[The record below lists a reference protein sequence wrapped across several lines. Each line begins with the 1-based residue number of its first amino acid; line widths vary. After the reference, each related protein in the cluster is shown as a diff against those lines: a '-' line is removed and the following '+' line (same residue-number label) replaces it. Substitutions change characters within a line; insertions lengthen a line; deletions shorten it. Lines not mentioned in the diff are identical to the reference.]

1 MKKVLLTSLTFLAL
15 GMANAQLTNLGFET
29 WTSTDP
35 DAWTTTNAAASGSV
49 AQETAVPG
57 TGVISARINVSP
69 CPLCPL
75 AGLPNPLPGFVIQRW
90 ASNVKPAMV
99 TFKWRGSVASGDTA
113 LIGSFLTLT
122 GDPIAD
128 AIIQLPG
135 GTSQATWLTANIP
148 YTYYSGLD
156 PDTLSI
162 GAVAD
167 QYLLLSYGGTSSA
180 STSIYVDD
188 FSISGGTVGYDM
200 LETDNSLIMAY
211 PNPATTFV
219 NLNLL
224 GTDASKIDVMDINGK
239 LVYTE
244 SNILSKHMLNVEG
257 FENGSYIIRF
267 TNDKSEYVGTAK
279 FNVVK

>member
-35 DAWTTTNAAASGSV
+35 AGWSTSNALASGSV
-49 AQETAVPG
+49 IQETAMPG
-57 TGVISARINVSP
+57 TGVISARINVSA

-75 AGLPNPLPGFVIQRW
+75 AGLPNPFPGAILQQW
-90 ASNVKPAMV
+90 ASNVKPGMV
-99 TFKWRGSVASGDTA
+99 SFKWRGSVATGDTS
-113 LIGSFLTLT
+113 LIGSFLTLA
-122 GDPIAD
+122 GNPIAD
-128 AIIQLPG
+128 AVIQLPG
-135 GTSQATWLTANIP
+135 GTNQASWLVANIP
-148 YTYYSGLD
+148 YTYYSTSD
-156 PDTLSI
+156 PDTLTL

-167 QYLLLSYGGTSSA
+167 QYILLSYPGTSSA
-180 STSIYVDD
+180 STVIYVDD
-188 FSISGGTVGYDM
+188 YAISGGTVGYDM
-200 LETDNSLIMAY
+200 LETDNALIMAY
-211 PNPATTFV
+211 PNPASTVV

-244 SNILSKHMLNVEG
+244 ANILSKHILNVEG

-267 TNDKSEYVGTAK
+267 TNDKGEYVGTAK